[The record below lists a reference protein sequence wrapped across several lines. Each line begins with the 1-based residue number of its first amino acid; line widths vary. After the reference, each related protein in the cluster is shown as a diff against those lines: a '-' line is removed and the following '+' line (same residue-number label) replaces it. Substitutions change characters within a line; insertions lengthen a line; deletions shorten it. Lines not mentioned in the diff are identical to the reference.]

1 MEMDPAATSYDAA
14 PRSVQSVSQLTAR
27 IKQTLETAFPEV
39 LVAGELTD
47 VVRAHSGHIYLTL
60 KDAQAQLRAVIW
72 RGVAG
77 RLDFELQDGQEVVCR
92 GDLDVYPPRG
102 SYQLVIR
109 SIEPLGLG
117 ALQLALK
124 RLQQRLAAE
133 GLFDAERK
141 RPLPSFPR
149 RIGFVTSPTGAAIR
163 DFLEAVRARWQ
174 GVHVLV
180 IPARVQG
187 EGAAQDIARGIEA
200 ANRLR
205 PPLDVLIVG
214 RGGGSLEDLWCFNE
228 EAVVRAIHES
238 RIPVVS
244 AVGHEIDV
252 TLADLVADVRALTPT
267 DAARHVVPSAEEVRR
282 LLDSVG
288 QSMQTRLRHRV
299 RFARSQLESLAA
311 RRVLRRPLDR
321 IHELAR
327 RVDELDNRSRR
338 AMRQA
343 LAQFRQR
350 LDGGAGQ
357 LESLSPL
364 AVLARGYSLTARLAD
379 GQLVRDAGTL
389 TAGETIR
396 TRFSRGS
403 VISRVEQLDLEPETN
418 PLQRGAP

>member
-1 MEMDPAATSYDAA
+1 MDPTFINGDMGKSA
-14 PRSVQSVSQLTAR
+14 VQSVSQLTAR

-133 GLFDAERK
+133 GLFEAERK
-141 RPLPSFPR
+141 RPLPRFPR

-187 EGAAQDIARGIEA
+187 EGAAQDIARGIEL
-200 ANRLR
+200 ANRVQ

-228 EAVVRAIHES
+228 ELVVRAIHGS

-252 TLADLVADVRALTPT
+252 TLPDLVADARALTPT
-267 DAARHVVPSAEEVRR
+267 DAARHVVPSADEVRR
-282 LLDSVG
+282 WLDSVG
-288 QSMQTRLRHRV
+288 QSMEARLLHRLRL
-299 RFARSQLESLAA
+299 ARSRLESLTA

-327 RVDELDNRSRR
+327 RVDELDHRGRR
-338 AMRQA
+338 AIRQS

-350 LDGGAGQ
+350 LDGGTGR

-364 AVLARGYSLTARLAD
+364 AVLARGYSLTARETD
-379 GQLVRDAGTL
+379 GQLVRDAGSL
-389 TAGETIR
+389 KVGDRIR
-396 TRFSRGS
+396 SRFSRGR
-403 VISRVEQLDLEPETN
+403 VVSRVEQLDLEQDANT
-418 PLQRGAP
+418 LQRGAPK

>member
-1 MEMDPAATSYDAA
+1 MDPTFINGDMGKSA
-14 PRSVQSVSQLTAR
+14 VQSVSQLTAR

-133 GLFDAERK
+133 GLFEAERK
-141 RPLPSFPR
+141 RPLPRFPR

-187 EGAAQDIARGIEA
+187 EGAAQDIARGIEL
-200 ANRLR
+200 ANRVQ

-228 EAVVRAIHES
+228 ELVVRAIHGS

-252 TLADLVADVRALTPT
+252 TLADLVADARALTPT
-267 DAARHVVPSAEEVRR
+267 DAARHVVPSADEVRR
-282 LLDSVG
+282 WLDSVG
-288 QSMQTRLRHRV
+288 QSMEARLLHRLRL
-299 RFARSQLESLAA
+299 ARSRLESLTA

-327 RVDELDNRSRR
+327 RVDELDHRGRR
-338 AMRQA
+338 AIRQS

-350 LDGGAGQ
+350 LDGGTGR

-364 AVLARGYSLTARLAD
+364 AVLARGYSLTARETD
-379 GQLVRDAGTL
+379 GQLVRDAGSL
-389 TAGETIR
+389 KVGDRIR
-396 TRFSRGS
+396 SRFSRGR
-403 VISRVEQLDLEPETN
+403 VVSRVEQLDLEQDANT
-418 PLQRGAP
+418 LQRGAPK